1 MGKKKLPTGV
11 EDRGDH
17 YRIWFMWEGRR
28 CREPVP
34 NFPHTPAGAAQAGR
48 LRAEIAQKIKLG
60 VFDSKE
66 YLRLFPDSAN
76 VFRAKEGRTFGE
88 VAQRWLDLVEVSEA
102 TRNEYKKILNRN
114 WMPWLNTKDVAD
126 IKRSDIRQIIKEN
139 KFPSAKTRNNA
150 LTPCRAVFALA
161 VDDEL
166 CPANPCEGIKNT
178 KHQKEPPDPFSASE
192 RDTILEHFKTHEHP
206 IWHSYFTLAFYAG
219 LRSPSEITGLLWD
232 AVDLKRGYVRIAR
245 KMALA
250 KVVDQTKTAVVRDVI
265 LPAEA
270 IAALKAMRSYTYL
283 KHEHVFV
290 HPVTGEPLRYQKPIN
305 NIWRKVMKA
314 TGIRYRE
321 PYNCRHTCATQWIM
335 AGANPV
341 FVAKQ
346 LGHSV
351 QMTLTIYAKWIN
363 AQGDAAQLAII
374 QGQNVPKVS
383 QG

>member
-48 LRAEIAQKIKLG
+48 LRAEITQKIKLG

-66 YLRLFPDSAN
+66 YLRLFPDSTN

-88 VAQRWLDLVEVSEA
+88 VAQRWLDLIEVSEA
-102 TRNEYKKILNRN
+102 TRNEYRKNLNRY
-114 WMPWLNTKDVAD
+114 WMPRLAARDVAD
-126 IKRSDIRQIIKEN
+126 VKRSEIRQIINEIA
-139 KFPSAKTRNNA
+139 FPTAKTRNNA
-150 LTPCRAVFALA
+150 LTPCRGVFTLA

-166 CPANPCEGIKNT
+166 CPVNPCDGIKNT
-178 KHQKEPPDPFSASE
+178 KHQKEPPDPFSAEE
-192 RDTILEHFKTHEHP
+192 RDAILAHFKTHEHP
-206 IWHSYFTLAFYAG
+206 IWHAYFTLAFYAG

-232 AVDLKRGYVRIAR
+232 AVDFKSGYVRVAR

-250 KVVDQTKTAVVRDVI
+250 KIVDQTKTAVIRDVL

-270 IAALKAMRSYTYL
+270 LAALKTMKQHTYL
-283 KHEHVFV
+283 KNEHVFV
-290 HPVTGEPLRYQKPIN
+290 HPESGDPLRYQKPIN
-305 NIWRKVMKA
+305 NIWRKVMKK

-351 QMTLTIYAKWIN
+351 QMTLTVYSKWIN
-363 AQGDAAQLAII
+363 SQGDAAQMAII